1 MQQKEKKKIY
11 IFEWMTFS
19 PFTLPYICVCVHI
32 QERVIVS
39 LSLRPL
45 FASTCKYRSYI
56 IYLHV
61 VSVDRWSSRN
71 ITFK

>member
-1 MQQKEKKKIY
+1 MQNKEKNRKTIFNSMNDFFLLLLFLIY
-11 IFEWMTFS
+11 VCA
-19 PFTLPYICVCVHI
+19 YIYK
-32 QERVIVS
+32 EDVIVS

-61 VSVDRWSSRN
+61 VSVDR
-71 ITFK
+71 

>member
-1 MQQKEKKKIY
+1 
-11 IFEWMTFS
+11 MTFS

-32 QERVIVS
+32 QERAIVS

-61 VSVDRWSSRN
+61 VSVDR
-71 ITFK
+71 